1 MATLTVRRL
10 DDRVYDVLRSRAEH
24 NGRSLEAEVRA
35 ILEDAATPRQRLVER
50 LRAFH
55 AEVEGRHGILSD
67 STPIIRQM
75 RDEE

>member
-10 DDRVYDVLRSRAEH
+10 DDRVYDVLRSRAEN
-24 NGRSLEAEVRA
+24 NGRSLEAEVRS

-50 LRAFH
+50 LRAFQ
-55 AEVEGRHGILSD
+55 AEVESRHGILPD